1 MRPATSAEAAM
12 PSKKT
17 SLVLLGAFLVLAWSE
32 PVAARIQCNG
42 NFQITQYGPI
52 ATPYCMDRQ
61 IAIVAQ
67 SYGWKVTPAEIS
79 NNPLKK
85 VEICQILGGDIR
97 LKGSCGGYGP
107 ENYAPIP

>member
-1 MRPATSAEAAM
+1 MALNKAGLALIAILLAAASPEPAS
-12 PSKKT
+12 
-17 SLVLLGAFLVLAWSE
+17 
-32 PVAARIQCNG
+32 ARIQCNG
-42 NFQITQYGPI
+42 NFQITKDGPI

-85 VEICQILGGDIR
+85 VEICQILGGDVR
-97 LKGSCGGYGP
+97 LKGSCAGYGP
-107 ENYAPIP
+107 ENYAPIH